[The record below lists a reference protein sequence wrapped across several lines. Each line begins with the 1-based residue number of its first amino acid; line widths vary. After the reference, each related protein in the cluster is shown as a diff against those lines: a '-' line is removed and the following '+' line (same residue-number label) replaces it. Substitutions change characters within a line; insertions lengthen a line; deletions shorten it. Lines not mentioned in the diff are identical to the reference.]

1 MPHKTHYANRSA
13 TRTAS
18 VLLLSLVVIVLLT
31 LGAVSF
37 FERMFIEH
45 QASQAHIR
53 QTQSRYFA
61 ESGVEFI
68 RAMVMQDAAT
78 LQQAGGLYNNPAL
91 FQGKLMTDDPL
102 AAFRGRFTIV
112 APAVSE
118 DGYYSGIRYGLENE
132 SARLNLNTV
141 LLADNYEENGAQQ
154 LLMSLPGMTEPIA
167 DAILDWI
174 DADDDQRP
182 LGAEREYYAALSPPY
197 LPRNGPLGSIEELL
211 LVRDVTPAMLF
222 GADLNRNALIETSEQ
237 PYTVIEGVDNS
248 AGLLNRGWAAYL
260 TIDSAEANTRPD
272 GTPKIDINMQ
282 DLQELHKQALTV
294 LSEEEANFIV
304 AYRQG
309 GAEEEDE
316 NNPAANTRVV
326 EASSLEPDFALP
338 GRERFNNLLDLVG
351 SRTRVVEQN
360 QNQGGN
366 GDGGYGG
373 GGGDQQQP
381 TTVCDS
387 PFTDEP
393 GAMRVFIPKLFDN
406 FSVNSSTSIP
416 GRLNINQA
424 PRPLLLGIPGMDSML
439 VDQIIASRLPDQNG
453 QRPEQ
458 AYETWPL
465 VSGIVDLES
474 MKKLMPLVTAGGNVY
489 RAQVVGYFE
498 EEGPAYRTEVIVDA
512 TQSPPLVR
520 RRRDLVEQG
529 PGYSRE
535 TLGVTVDEAP

>member
-1 MPHKTHYANRSA
+1 M
-13 TRTAS
+13 
-18 VLLLSLVVIVLLT
+18 LLLSLVVIVLLT

-37 FERMFIEH
+37 FERMFMEH

-53 QTQSRYFA
+53 QAQTRCFA
-61 ESGVEFI
+61 ESGIEFI
-68 RAMVMQDAAT
+68 RAMVVRAPAA
-78 LQQAGGLYNNPAL
+78 LQQAGGLYSNPTL
-91 FQGKLMTDDPL
+91 FQGKLMVDDPL
-102 AAFRGRFTIV
+102 AGFRGRFTVI
-112 APAVSE
+112 APAVSQA
-118 DGYYSGIRYGLENE
+118 GNYSGIRYGIENE
-132 SARLNLNTV
+132 SARLNLNTI
-141 LLADNYEENGAQQ
+141 LLADNYEENGAQK

-167 DAILDWI
+167 DAILDWL
-174 DADDDQRP
+174 DADNDQRP
-182 LGAEREYYAALSPPY
+182 LGAEREYYSAQSPPY

-211 LVRDVTPAMLF
+211 LVRDVTPAKLF

-294 LSEEEANFIV
+294 LTQAEANFIV

-309 GAEEEDE
+309 GPEVQNG
-316 NNPAANTRVV
+316 NNTVGNTRTVD
-326 EASSLEPDFALP
+326 ASSLKPDFALP
-338 GRERFNNLLDLVG
+338 GRERFNNLLDAVG
-351 SRTRVVEQN
+351 VRTRVVDNN
-360 QNQGGN
+360 QSQPQSGPP
-366 GDGGYGG
+366 GG
-373 GGGDQQQP
+373 GRQQQQ
-381 TTVCDS
+381 TTVCES
-387 PFTDEP
+387 PFKDEP

-424 PRPLLLGIPGMDSML
+424 PRPLLLGIPGMDTAM
-439 VDQIIASRLPDQNG
+439 VEQIIANRLPDQNG
-453 QRPEQ
+453 QRPDQ

-465 VSGIVDLES
+465 ISGIVDLET
-474 MKKLMPLVTAGGNVY
+474 MKRLMPLITAGGNVY

-498 EEGPAYRTEVIVDA
+498 EGGPAYRTEVIVDA
-512 TQSPPLVR
+512 TKSPPLVR

-529 PGYSRE
+529 PGYPRE
-535 TLGVTVDEAP
+535 TLGVTVDEAQ